1 MIIDLAPLS
10 WDLTRLARAAIFG
23 LAGAALLSASALNP
37 AVAKSKATVQA
48 KEDDSEAKS
57 DSKSA
62 KRGAKDQKIAIDR
75 KDAKDKNDSKNQNG
89 AKNNKE
95 LKSGNG
101 FGKSE
106 QIGSFSDWEAYATP
120 GKDKTCYAMSR
131 PKDRQPKAKLKD
143 TQSYVFVSV
152 RPGEGVKNEVA
163 INLGYPTK
171 ENGAASA
178 SINEQEFELITKGTN
193 AWLKNAA
200 EEDKFVKAVKS
211 GGKLVVKASSAKGT
225 ATTDAYSLKG
235 FSQALE
241 RAQKECR

>member
-1 MIIDLAPLS
+1 MMIDVAPLS
-10 WDLTRLARAAIFG
+10 WNLIKPARAAIFG
-23 LAGAALLSASALNP
+23 LAGAVFLSASAPNP
-37 AVAKSKATVQA
+37 AVARSKAVQGN
-48 KEDDSEAKS
+48 EENSEAAS
-57 DSKSA
+57 DGKSA
-62 KRGAKDQKIAIDR
+62 KRGAKERKVAISK
-75 KDAKDKNDSKNQNG
+75 KDAKDKNDSKTQND
-89 AKNNKE
+89 AKSNKE
-95 LKSGNG
+95 PKSGNG

-120 GKDKTCYAMSR
+120 GKDKTCYALSR

-171 ENGAASA
+171 ESGAASA
-178 SINEQEFELITKGTN
+178 NINEQEFELITKGTN

-211 GGKLVVKASSAKGT
+211 GGKLVVKATSAKGT
-225 ATTDAYSLKG
+225 ATTDSYSLKG

-241 RAQKECR
+241 RVHKECR